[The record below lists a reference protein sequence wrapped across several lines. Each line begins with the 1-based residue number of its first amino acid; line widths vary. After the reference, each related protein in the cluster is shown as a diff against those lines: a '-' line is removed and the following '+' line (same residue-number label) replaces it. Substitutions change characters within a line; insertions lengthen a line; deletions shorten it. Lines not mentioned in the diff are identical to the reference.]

1 MKLITK
7 NLKVKEVN
15 VFECRHDEHFKS
27 QKSFHLFKTCNEKAT
42 EAPYRVSYCIA
53 LAGEVQTI
61 TETLRNLCT
70 MDTAECLVHDK
81 FILKRYD
88 SATSQWYSN
97 SSNARSGCKC
107 EDWVNIPSAE
117 LYLCLTNGLIYRY
130 VWLNLVLILM
140 EELFF
145 PLSMWMPD
153 NKTGAEIANILNN
166 FLESHGLSFEYLQ
179 YVDTC
184 LACKGNVR

>member
-1 MKLITK
+1 M
-7 NLKVKEVN
+7 N

-27 QKSFHLFKTCNEKAT
+27 QKSFHLFKTWNEKAT

-53 LAGEVQTI
+53 LAGEMQTI

-97 SSNARSGCKC
+97 SSNERSGCKC

-140 EELFF
+140 KELFF
-145 PLSMWMPD
+145 FSFLCECLTI
-153 NKTGAEIANILNN
+153 NTGAEIANILNN
-166 FLESHGLSFEYLQ
+166 FLESHGWSWEYLQ

-184 LACKGNVR
+184 PACKGNVR